1 MLGRNNRS
9 EDVVS
14 EIISFALGDRFESIV
29 RPDDPQ
35 NGFHTASTL
44 CGHGPEAA
52 LIGIGL
58 RKCKDI
64 CLLHGF
70 LTDQSRWFKP
80 CLMVRPKEF
89 DRDAAVE
96 RAMSVF
102 WSKGYAAT
110 STDDLLQA
118 MQIGRQSMY
127 DTFGDKRRLY
137 VEALKRYQQ
146 ESVAGHIKRLRSV
159 ASPLAGIEALVVG
172 VISSD
177 RTTREKGCMGVGA
190 ICEFGTADPELA
202 DLRVKS
208 GSMLHKALIERLQ
221 DAQAVGE
228 IGETVDIERAARFVE
243 TTMLGLQVAAKAGES
258 ARALRDMAAFAIA
271 GLRSR

>member
-1 MLGRNNRS
+1 
-9 EDVVS
+9 
-14 EIISFALGDRFESIV
+14 
-29 RPDDPQ
+29 
-35 NGFHTASTL
+35 
-44 CGHGPEAA
+44 
-52 LIGIGL
+52 
-58 RKCKDI
+58 
-64 CLLHGF
+64 
-70 LTDQSRWFKP
+70 
-80 CLMVRPKEF
+80 
-89 DRDAAVE
+89 
-96 RAMSVF
+96 MSVF

-208 GSMLHKALIERLQ
+208 GSMLHKALIER
-221 DAQAVGE
+221 
-228 IGETVDIERAARFVE
+228 AARFVE

-258 ARALRDMAAFAIA
+258 ARALRDMAAFAIS

>member
-1 MLGRNNRS
+1 
-9 EDVVS
+9 
-14 EIISFALGDRFESIV
+14 
-29 RPDDPQ
+29 
-35 NGFHTASTL
+35 
-44 CGHGPEAA
+44 
-52 LIGIGL
+52 
-58 RKCKDI
+58 
-64 CLLHGF
+64 
-70 LTDQSRWFKP
+70 
-80 CLMVRPKEF
+80 MVRPKEF

-118 MQIGRQSMY
+118 MRIGRQSMY

-137 VEALKRYQQ
+137 VEALERYQR
-146 ESVAGHIKRLRSV
+146 ESIAGHIKRLRLG
-159 ASPLAGIEALVVG
+159 ASPLTGIEALVVG

-177 RTTREKGCMGVGA
+177 RATREKGCMGVGA

-258 ARALRDMAAFAIA
+258 ARALRDMAAFAIS